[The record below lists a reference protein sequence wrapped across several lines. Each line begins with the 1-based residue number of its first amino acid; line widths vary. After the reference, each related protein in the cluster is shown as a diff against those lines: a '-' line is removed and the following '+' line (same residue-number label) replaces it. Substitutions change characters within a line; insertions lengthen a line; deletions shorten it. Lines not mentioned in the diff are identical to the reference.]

1 MKKKYVSFMFAASL
15 AAAVIVGCS
24 KEQPATT
31 PVTPENQQSVDLAS
45 HYRQFLAA
53 ADLKKEGKWLK
64 TEKHFSFAE
73 AFNELGGA
81 LNYAY
86 TFPTNTNGNVYT
98 YDVQISIPVSSQN
111 DITETSLLDGFND
124 AVDALRDEYRK
135 LTHSGKTLVA
145 VSGVNQGVDPSTGNL
160 VISLTAVIGYGNP
173 VTSGVFSDTCS
184 WRYEVDGGT
193 CSGQGG
199 IEGAP
204 QILENYMNDYC
215 YRPGAGVHIWFW
227 PQVVYLP
234 VRDSFPSGNPIDN
247 YCDYLI
253 FYANGPVAAITDS
266 VMCLEYNQNN
276 SGIHE
281 MDFYLDGATEIM
293 QEWLASSS
301 LNPNNYH
308 YIRCKFGSYSTYNSL
323 DDILTIG
330 HDEKF
335 FFGELHSISIDEE
348 EPGYPTSIL

>member
-1 MKKKYVSFMFAASL
+1 MKIKSINIVMCMFATALIMIS
-15 AAAVIVGCS
+15 CS
-24 KEQPATT
+24 KEKTATEPT
-31 PVTPENQQSVDLAS
+31 SYNQSIEKARQ
-45 HYRQFLAA
+45 HQQFLKAA
-53 ADLKKEGKWLK
+53 KLKKDGKWLK
-64 TEKHFSFAE
+64 TEKHYSYAE
-73 AFNELGGA
+73 AFDELGGA

-160 VISLTAVIGYGNP
+160 VISLSAVIGYGNP
-173 VTSGVFSDTCS
+173 VTSGAFSQADS

-234 VRDSFPSGNPIDN
+234 VRDSFPSGDPIDN

-253 FYANGPVAAITDS
+253 FYANGPVAAITDL

-276 SGIHE
+276 SCIHE
-281 MDFYLDGATEIM
+281 MDFYLDGATQIM

-335 FFGELHSISIDEE
+335 FFGELHSIGIDEE